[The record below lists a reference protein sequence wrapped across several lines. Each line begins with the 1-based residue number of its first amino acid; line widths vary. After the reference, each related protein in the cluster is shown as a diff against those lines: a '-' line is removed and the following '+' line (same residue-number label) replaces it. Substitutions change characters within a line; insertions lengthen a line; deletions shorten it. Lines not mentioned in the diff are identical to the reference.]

1 MFVMRNLACL
11 KYINLYT
18 LWTQILVQE
27 YGPGRKKVKNLICLL
42 KLREWVYSLTLMVAN
57 VFCLGDRNDCLV
69 VQRVSSR
76 PRGPGLNSS
85 YLQTS
90 GEPAILKWLGVSKH
104 RKRFNGKEQR
114 ALSML
119 PGSITGL
126 NRHFSR
132 NEKLFTG
139 SGKIFETL
147 QMNANEPSP
156 MLSN

>member
-1 MFVMRNLACL
+1 
-11 KYINLYT
+11 
-18 LWTQILVQE
+18 
-27 YGPGRKKVKNLICLL
+27 
-42 KLREWVYSLTLMVAN
+42 MVAK
-57 VFCLGDRNDCLV
+57 VFCLGARNDCLV

-104 RKRFNGKEQR
+104 RNRFIGKEQP

-119 PGSITGL
+119 PGAITGL
-126 NRHFSR
+126 KRDFSR
-132 NEKLFTG
+132 NKKLFTG

-147 QMNANEPSP
+147 QVNANEPSP
-156 MLSN
+156 MLSNL